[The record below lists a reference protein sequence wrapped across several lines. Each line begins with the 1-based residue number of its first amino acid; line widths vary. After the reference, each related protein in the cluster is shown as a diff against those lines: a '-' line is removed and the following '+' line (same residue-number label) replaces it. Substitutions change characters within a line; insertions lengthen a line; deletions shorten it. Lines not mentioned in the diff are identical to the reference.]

1 MKKSWLF
8 KTLLFNLFIFL
19 FVAAFLLFLLFHLLT
34 KQNEDEMTH
43 VSRQYAIQVMQTVDS
58 HLQSIDQ
65 NMLKGLLTS
74 TGLNNF
80 IKNGAQDQYYLN
92 YTIVQDLLKLKD
104 SNSLI
109 HSIYLV
115 HPKQN
120 YVLSTST
127 IQSLPQYGDYSFVK
141 TTVEQ
146 VASIYWS
153 DARCF
158 SEFENQACTH
168 VVSLVRRYPSASNEG
183 IYLVVNISVSS
194 INQLIKSFY
203 DFKLHEIQIS
213 DRSGQLFLDSKNDM
227 TREALDKVVSSSVTS
242 PYTGWSVASGSE
254 NQNIVFAIHLLTN
267 IWMFVGIIFVAV
279 GSVVIII
286 RTRKQYI
293 PIQKIFLRLN
303 SLPIFKSTHLLT
315 GKNELSVIESAFNL
329 MIEQSSQFQLL
340 MEEDKHLRKRQLF
353 YELIE
358 GSTRISIEEWQEYE
372 DNLSVP
378 RLLPYQ
384 WIAIIEID
392 RFQLFGETYSPRD
405 QNLLRFILIQVLQEI
420 VGSHEG
426 AVWSDWVSPQRLCSL
441 MQFKVRQFDQ
451 VHEVVHRLHDW
462 VNDNLKFSV
471 TIGVGEQADSIG
483 TISESYKEAMIA
495 IQYKATIGASN
506 IIFYRDVQKLDNR
519 KSFYDIYVRFQLL
532 AQSMRIQEEQ
542 WKEKFADVFRI
553 MKECRLSRDDVARL
567 LLFFISQFEHQESIN
582 SQDQPRGYQVRLEQ
596 MKAQIDQFEEIEQ
609 LQNEFYSELT
619 ELLEAIKTDRV
630 QRKQHHLIHEIR
642 EYIEAHF
649 TDSNLSLELFNDKFG
664 IGVKN
669 LSKLFKEEFGVN
681 FIDYLTHLRIERAKS
696 LLLETD
702 RPVQEIA
709 EEVAYSGAIAFGRVF
724 KRIVG
729 VTPSVYREQIKT
741 NGETRVVENDS

>member
-227 TREALDKVVSSSVTS
+227 TRDALDKVVSSSVTS

-372 DNLSVP
+372 DNLRVP

-441 MQFKVRQFDQ
+441 MQFKVSQFDQ

-483 TISESYKEAMIA
+483 SISESYKEAMIA

-519 KSFYDIYVRFQLL
+519 KYFYDIYVRFQLL

-582 SQDQPRGYQVRLEQ
+582 SQDQLRGYQVRLEQ

-609 LQNEFYSELT
+609 LQNRFYSELT
-619 ELLEAIKTDRV
+619 ELLEAIKTDRL